1 MATQNKIVS
10 SLYLISKL
18 AGVKLIEGAMLRISP
33 STLAL
38 LPLRGSLGIPKET
51 GLAIVL
57 VSPLTLLQLGL
68 PLFGCAIY

>member
-10 SLYLISKL
+10 SLYLICKL

-38 LPLRGSLGIPKET
+38 LPLRGSLGIPRKT
-51 GLAIVL
+51 A
-57 VSPLTLLQLGL
+57 SPEFGITSNFSAARP
-68 PLFGCAIY
+68 PLFGCAML

>member
-10 SLYLISKL
+10 SLYLICKL

-38 LPLRGSLGIPKET
+38 LPLKGKAD

-57 VSPLTLLQLGL
+57 VSPLTFSAAR
-68 PLFGCAIY
+68 PPRFGCAIL